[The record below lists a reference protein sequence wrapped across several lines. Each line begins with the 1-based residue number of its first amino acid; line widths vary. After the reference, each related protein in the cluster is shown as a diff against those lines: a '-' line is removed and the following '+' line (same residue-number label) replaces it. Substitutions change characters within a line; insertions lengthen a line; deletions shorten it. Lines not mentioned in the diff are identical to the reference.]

1 MNFSKK
7 NIEHKKTTIKFV
19 SKTIVMMSTVL
30 FLCVTELG
38 MAQNVSSISQNN
50 SNSYS
55 YSINDSDDQNGNVSI
70 SSNSSSDSYSFRAK
84 YSGAKDSE
92 LKDLITKEMGSNN
105 LTTDN
110 GKSRWIAN
118 SGEEEV
124 YEIEL
129 RKGRLTMEVDK
140 NIASPSLV
148 KKIESLGKMAKTIIT
163 GKTEANSEA
172 SRMQREAD
180 RLKRQADRMQR
191 EADRMKREEER
202 IKRDA
207 ERIKSEHTTRYQ
219 EDAKRFKEEAKRLAS
234 EADEMEI
241 RARHLGGVSNTVRT
255 LLHQERT
262 FYNGRSQDESSNWV
276 WPKVQES
283 LIAMLISDGYISNER
298 TVNFAMD
305 NSGNYIN
312 GEKMSEPKRSRYT
325 KLFESNGIGKNLD
338 ITFNKDGD
346 HIVIIESVDI
356 EGLAQELIK
365 KGIISSINDKTS
377 FEINGYSV
385 VKDGK
390 TLSKGDVANYNK
402 LLLKYGAIPAPGKIL
417 EFMGKGAYKIGY
429 SIGSKTH
436 VGTWVFAE

>member
-7 NIEHKKTTIKFV
+7 DIELKKTTNKFL
-19 SKTIVMMSTVL
+19 STIIVTISTVL
-30 FLCVTELG
+30 FLCGTEFG
-38 MAQNVSSISQNN
+38 MAQNVSSVSQNS

-55 YSINDSDDQNGNVSI
+55 YSISDSDDQNGNVSI
-70 SSNSSSDSYSFRAK
+70 SSNNSDDSYSFRAS
-84 YSGAKDSE
+84 YSESKDSE
-92 LKDLITKEMGSNN
+92 LKDLITKEMGANN
-105 LTTDN
+105 LTNSN
-110 GKSRWIAN
+110 GKSRWVAN
-118 SGEEEV
+118 SGKEEV

-129 RKGRLTMEVDK
+129 REGRLTMEVNK
-140 NIASPSLV
+140 NIAAPSLV
-148 KKIESLGKMAKTIIT
+148 EKIESLGKTARTIIT
-163 GKTEANSEA
+163 GKTEVHDKAA
-172 SRMQREAD
+172 KMQREAD
-180 RLKRQADRMQR
+180 RLKREADRMQR

-207 ERIKSEHTTRYQ
+207 ERIQSENTTRYQ
-219 EDAKRFKEEAKRLAS
+219 EDARRFKEEAKRLAS
-234 EADEMEI
+234 EADEMDV

-255 LLHQERT
+255 LLKHERT
-262 FYNGRSQDESSNWV
+262 LYEGRSQDESANWV

-283 LIAMLISDGYISNER
+283 LIAMLISDGFISNER

-312 GEKMSEPKRSRYT
+312 GEKMSESKRSRYS

-338 ITFNKDGD
+338 FTFNKEGN

-365 KGIISSINDKTS
+365 KGIISSLKDKTRI
-377 FEINGYSV
+377 EINGYSV

-390 TLSKGDVANYNK
+390 TLSKGDVSNYNK